1 MILSLNCRL
10 KQKDWILIAPINRPE
25 PMFPSTK
32 LFGPNSPIALFISEN
47 TDQIESKIKFEIKP
61 LHRKIRTM
69 YLRSKQEVT
78 AQAVEQVENKLSNR
92 FNLIDNRIVT
102 NSKGMLKSQ

>member
-1 MILSLNCRL
+1 MI
-10 KQKDWILIAPINRPE
+10 
-25 PMFPSTK
+25 PSSK

>member
-1 MILSLNCRL
+1 MGPGKLNPMIYLN
-10 KQKDWILIAPINRPE
+10 E
-25 PMFPSTK
+25 
-32 LFGPNSPIALFISEN
+32 
-47 TDQIESKIKFEIKP
+47 DQIESKIKFEIKP

-78 AQAVEQVENKLSNR
+78 AQAVEQVENKLSNK

-102 NSKGMLKSQ
+102 NSKGMLKLHR

>member
-1 MILSLNCRL
+1 MN
-10 KQKDWILIAPINRPE
+10 E
-25 PMFPSTK
+25 
-32 LFGPNSPIALFISEN
+32 
-47 TDQIESKIKFEIKP
+47 DQIESKIKFEIKP

-78 AQAVEQVENKLSNR
+78 AQAVEQVESKLSNK

-102 NSKGMLKSQ
+102 NAKGMLKLHRWNLLP

>member
-1 MILSLNCRL
+1 MFCKKSELDAKASEINEHPSNSDIKQSIYLN
-10 KQKDWILIAPINRPE
+10 E
-25 PMFPSTK
+25 
-32 LFGPNSPIALFISEN
+32 
-47 TDQIESKIKFEIKP
+47 DQIESKIKFEIKP

-78 AQAVEQVENKLSNR
+78 AQAVEQVENKLSNK

-102 NSKGMLKSQ
+102 NSKGMLKLYRYYR

>member
-1 MILSLNCRL
+1 
-10 KQKDWILIAPINRPE
+10 
-25 PMFPSTK
+25 
-32 LFGPNSPIALFISEN
+32 
-47 TDQIESKIKFEIKP
+47 
-61 LHRKIRTM
+61 M

-102 NSKGMLKSQ
+102 NSKGMLKSQYDVDSIGADGNARTGDKDYYKDIVLWD